1 MPLQV
6 HEFHHRG
13 NGVKLVPSVPSPMA
27 NDVFPAAASYYA
39 CSAGI
44 GFPQKRLHSLH
55 CGNNRY
61 ELQNDLV
68 HAP

>member
-1 MPLQV
+1 
-6 HEFHHRG
+6 
-13 NGVKLVPSVPSPMA
+13 VKLVPSVPSPMA